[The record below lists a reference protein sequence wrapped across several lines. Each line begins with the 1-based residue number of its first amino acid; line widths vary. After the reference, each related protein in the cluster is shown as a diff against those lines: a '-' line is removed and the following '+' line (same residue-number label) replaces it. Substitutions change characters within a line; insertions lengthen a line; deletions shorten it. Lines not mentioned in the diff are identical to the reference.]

1 MPKRSTDAGPLS
13 GRQRSGS
20 RSKEKGYLDV
30 GRVNQKLRTRDALVT
45 VAADFIRR
53 GRQVSVAEVA
63 DLARV
68 SRTTAYRYFPTQDL
82 LHAQAALFAAGS
94 IETDQL
100 DALARGSGSPEEK
113 VDAVIVGSDAMT
125 TRHDAAFRA
134 MLRLSLGSQGDARN
148 SLPRRPSYRRTWL
161 SAALSSLRTDLGEDR
176 FDRLVAALS
185 LLCGIE
191 AAIVLQDICRMKP
204 AQARELKRW
213 AARHLLHAAVHE
225 AADVRAAAS
234 ARRFAKKNKGPKRR
248 TRP

>member
-1 MPKRSTDAGPLS
+1 MPKRSTDAGTPS

-20 RSKEKGYLDV
+20 RSKEKSYLDV

-53 GRQVSVAEVA
+53 GQQVSVAEVA
-63 DLARV
+63 DVARV

-82 LHAQAALFAAGS
+82 LHAQAALFVAGS

-100 DALARGSGSPEEK
+100 ELLATGSGSPEEK

-125 TRHDAAFRA
+125 AGHEAAFRS
-134 MLRLSLGSQGDARN
+134 MLRLSLGSQGDAHN
-148 SLPRRPSYRRTWL
+148 TLPRRPSYRRTWL
-161 SAALSSLRTDLGEDR
+161 TAALSSLRTDLGEDR

-185 LLCGIE
+185 LFCGIE

-204 AQARELKRW
+204 AEAREVKRW
-213 AARHLLHAAVHE
+213 AAQHLLHAAVHE
-225 AADVRAAAS
+225 AADARAAAS
-234 ARRFAKKNKGPKRR
+234 ARRRVKKSAGLKRQA
-248 TRP
+248 RP